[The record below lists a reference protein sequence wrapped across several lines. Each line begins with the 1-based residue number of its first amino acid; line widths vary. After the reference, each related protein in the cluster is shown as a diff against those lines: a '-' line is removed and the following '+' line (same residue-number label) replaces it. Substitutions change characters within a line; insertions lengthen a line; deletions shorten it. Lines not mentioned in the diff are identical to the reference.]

1 MDEHYLRPCPFCGG
15 SAKVIVGNF
24 IPEPQFDK
32 IGEYI
37 GMGITPDCDIA
48 PACVECEK
56 CHACGPEFE
65 NSVDDKDLIERAV
78 EAWNRRT

>member
-15 SAKVIVGNF
+15 SAKVIGGNF

-37 GMGITPDCDIA
+37 GIGITPDCDIA

-56 CHACGPEFE
+56 CHARGPEFE

>member
-1 MDEHYLRPCPFCGG
+1 MDKHYLKPCPFCGG
-15 SAKVIVGNF
+15 SAKVIGGNF

-56 CHACGPEFE
+56 CHAYGPEFE

-78 EAWNRRT
+78 EAWNRRA